1 MTRKPVGLDLNG
13 WHDFGCRDWRV
24 DDLDERPGEV
34 EVLDGGYGSVVVE
47 HDGMIVGGPQAILS
61 PIGRGAGWGPV
72 GATAKRRA
80 LAKQWHSL
88 LTGTPDV
95 GFASD
100 IRAAVDALSVQADG
114 IVVCMP
120 DRPEMSEARQQD
132 LLTALTGRRR
142 TRATLIWRSVAL
154 LLDLLDGGSLPE
166 VAEGQRILCVIHGHD
181 GLDVQRLVLR
191 RLDDKPDQ
199 FAPERAEVGTSHCP
213 ELGLARLAEHA
224 KAAVADAN
232 PWLADRPTE
241 IPRLPF
247 NLLFEEPVPL
257 PEEVI
262 RRDNGNWT
270 TVCAPPEY
278 RVPEL
283 PHDLGFSGVDADLVI
298 LMSPLA
304 KRHRH
309 QLHESLT
316 DRLGGIKLVLSDP
329 AAAARGALRAARR
342 IEHGI
347 AHYLD
352 RLDQIS
358 LAVSRRTGPVF
369 EDLIPANATVPGN
382 REYISAPIT
391 SLVWTAGM
399 EQANFYIRK
408 GPHEIR
414 HWVTSPVESPARDE
428 QLEVRLRQM
437 PAQGWAKLLVTAP
450 DWGVLR
456 RMPIH
461 LDWGSLPVD
470 PRDEAEILR
479 ALEGPRPVIPER
491 IRYRTDIGLWD
502 GSLRFP
508 GVKSVLRSFDFQNPE
523 QIKRLADALRASFR
537 LDGRTTV
544 YAVGT
549 DGELPESLDE
559 VTRQRFSDAIEH
571 IGNDLLRSIN
581 RRGGFAN
588 NQQLLCL
595 TWIFAL
601 CPHAVQLELAHALDA
616 IQLDASH
623 AVLAPRGSA
632 RVVVHGLGR
641 VVTDPDILR
650 MLVPKLYT
658 DIGRP
663 NFLAALS
670 SMLSRPA
677 ATPQVLREGDV
688 AEIADRVIRV
698 LKRMNEERRFGTTFK
713 YALMAIAGLLRVREH
728 DPWALL
734 AGRSAVARSLVD
746 VLTGILGSIPRMPN
760 TIPNKA
766 EKIRIINELIALL
779 SGDGGRPDILTI
791 MDAMAED

>member
-1 MTRKPVGLDLNG
+1 MRKSVGLDLNG

-61 PIGRGAGWGPV
+61 PNGRGAGWGPV
-72 GATAKRRA
+72 GATTKRRE

-88 LTGTPDV
+88 LTGTPDG
-95 GFASD
+95 GFAGD
-100 IRAAVDALSVQADG
+100 FRAAVDALSVQADEL
-114 IVVCMP
+114 VVCMP

-142 TRATLIWRSVAL
+142 ARATLIWRSVAL

-181 GLDVQRLVLR
+181 GLDVQRLVMR
-191 RLDDKPDQ
+191 RLDDKPGQ
-199 FAPERAEVGTSHCP
+199 FAPERAGAGTSHCP
-213 ELGLARLAEHA
+213 ELGLACLAEHA

-232 PWLADRPTE
+232 PWLADRPAE

-247 NLLFEEPVPL
+247 NLLFEEPAPL

-270 TVCAPPEY
+270 TVIAPPEY
-278 RVPEL
+278 RVPEP
-283 PHDLGFSGVDADLVI
+283 PHDLGFSGADADLVI

-304 KRHRH
+304 ERHRNE
-309 QLHESLT
+309 LRDCLA

-342 IEHGI
+342 IELGI

-358 LAVSRRTGPVF
+358 LAVLRRTGPVF
-369 EDLIPANATVPGN
+369 EDLIQANETVPGN

-399 EQANFYIRK
+399 ERANFYIRK

-428 QLEVRLRQM
+428 QLEIRLRQM

-456 RMPIH
+456 RTPIH

-479 ALEGPRPVIPER
+479 ALEGPRPVVPER
-491 IRYRTDIGLWD
+491 VRYRADIGLWD
-502 GSLRFP
+502 GSLRYP
-508 GVKSVLRSFDFQNPE
+508 GVKSILRSFDFRNPE
-523 QIKRLADALRASFR
+523 SIKRLADALRASFR

-559 VTRQRFSDAIEH
+559 ATRRRFIDAIER
-571 IGNDLLRSIN
+571 IGDDLLRNISD
-581 RRGGFAN
+581 GAALTN
-588 NQQLLCL
+588 NNQLLCL
-595 TWIFAL
+595 TWIFAR
-601 CPHAVQLELAHALDA
+601 CPHAVQRELARALDA
-616 IQLDASH
+616 IRLVGLH
-623 AVLAPRGSA
+623 GLLAPRGSV

-641 VVTDPDILR
+641 VVTDPEILR
-650 MLVPKLYT
+650 MFIPKLYS

-670 SMLSRPA
+670 SMLSRPE
-677 ATPQVLREGDV
+677 ATPRVLREDDV
-688 AEIADRVIRV
+688 EEIAGRVILV
-698 LKRMNEERRFGTTFK
+698 LKGLNEAHSFGTTFK
-713 YALMAIAGLLRVREH
+713 YALMVIAGLLRVRER

-760 TIPNKA
+760 AIPNKA
-766 EKIRIINELIALL
+766 EKIRIVNELIALL